1 MHSHPGAT
9 GTIDR
14 PNDAAPA
21 ERSPVATPLHQADP
35 FAEQTPSTGSP
46 LVALDRLRD
55 LLGTSRNCF
64 VLTGA
69 GCSTASGIP
78 DYRDLD
84 GAWKRPPPMQYR
96 MFMDQPL
103 SRARYWARSMIG
115 WRRFGSAKPNAAHEA
130 LARFEAGGGM
140 SLLLT
145 QNVDGLHEQAGNTEV
160 VDLHGRLDRV
170 RCMQCEARSP
180 RAVFQQ
186 RLESANPDWVTLD
199 AAVAPD
205 GDADL
210 GDFDFA
216 QFVVPPCAVCGGI
229 LKPDVVFFGENVP
242 RDRVEHAMQRLAGSD
257 LMLVVGSSLMVYSG
271 YRFATAAAASG
282 IPIVSI
288 NIGVT
293 RADPLLAFKVEAP
306 CGEALSMLWPG

>member
-1 MHSHPGAT
+1 MHAHPGAAPAVGADVLDHT
-9 GTIDR
+9 SHALG
-14 PNDAAPA
+14 DAAA
-21 ERSPVATPLHQADP
+21 AT
-35 FAEQTPSTGSP
+35 
-46 LVALDRLRD
+46 LDRLRD
-55 LLGTSRNCF
+55 MLAGARRCF

-96 MFMDQPL
+96 LFMDEPL
-103 SRARYWARSMIG
+103 ARARYWARSMIG
-115 WRRFGSAKPNAAHEA
+115 WRRFGSARPNAAHEA
-130 LARFEAGGGM
+130 LARFEHQGGM

-145 QNVDGLHEQAGNTEV
+145 QNVDGLHEQAGNREV

-170 RCMQCEARSP
+170 RCMSCETRSP
-180 RAVFQQ
+180 RADFQR
-186 RLESANPDWVTLD
+186 RLEHANPDWVSLD

-216 QFVVPPCAVCGGI
+216 GFAVPPCAVCGGV

-242 RDRVEHAMQRLAGSD
+242 RDRVDLAMARLAASD

-271 YRFATAAAASG
+271 FRFAKAAAEHG
-282 IPIVSI
+282 TPIVSI
-288 NIGVT
+288 NIGAT
-293 RADPLLAFKVEAP
+293 RADALLAFKVEAP
-306 CGEALSMLWPG
+306 CGEALSALWPA

>member
-1 MHSHPGAT
+1 MHAYPGAT
-9 GTIDR
+9 PTVGAATGADF
-14 PNDAAPA
+14 PASVSHAPGDASAA
-21 ERSPVATPLHQADP
+21 N
-35 FAEQTPSTGSP
+35 
-46 LVALDRLRD
+46 LDRLRS
-55 LLGTSRNCF
+55 LLTDARRCF

-96 MFMDQPL
+96 LFMDEPL
-103 SRARYWARSMIG
+103 ARARYWARSMIG
-115 WRRFGSAKPNAAHEA
+115 WRRFGSARPNAAHEA
-130 LARFEAGGGM
+130 LARFEREGGM

-145 QNVDGLHEQAGNTEV
+145 QNVDGLHEQAGNREV

-170 RCMQCEARSP
+170 RCMSCEIRSP
-180 RAVFQQ
+180 RADFQR
-186 RLESANPDWVTLD
+186 RLEQANPDWVSLD

-216 QFVVPPCAVCGGI
+216 GFTIPSCAVCGGV

-242 RDRVEHAMQRLAGSD
+242 RDRVDLAMARLAESD
-257 LMLVVGSSLMVYSG
+257 LMLVVGTSLMVYSG
-271 YRFATAAAASG
+271 YRFAKAAAERG
-282 IPIVSI
+282 TPIVSI
-288 NIGVT
+288 NIGAT

-306 CGEALSMLWPG
+306 CGEALARLWPA

>member
-1 MHSHPGAT
+1 MTMHASPGDGRVADIA
-9 GTIDR
+9 G
-14 PNDAAPA
+14 DAAESRFDTA
-21 ERSPVATPLHQADP
+21 ASVADATPLS
-35 FAEQTPSTGSP
+35 TPT
-46 LVALDRLRD
+46 ATLDRLRG
-55 LLGTSRNCF
+55 LLATSRRCF

-96 MFMDQPL
+96 LFMDEPL
-103 SRARYWARSMIG
+103 ARARYWARSMIG
-115 WRRFGSAKPNAAHEA
+115 WRRFGTARPNAAHAA
-130 LARFEAGGGM
+130 LARFEAGGGL

-145 QNVDGLHEQAGNTEV
+145 QNVDGLHEQAGSREV

-170 RCMQCEARSP
+170 RCMACETRSP
-180 RAVFQQ
+180 RTDFQR
-186 RLESANPDWVTLD
+186 RLEAANPDWVALD

-216 QFVVPPCAVCGGI
+216 QFVVPSCTVCGGV
-229 LKPDVVFFGENVP
+229 LKPDVVFFGESVP
-242 RDRVEHAMQRLAGSD
+242 RDRVDLAMDRLAQSD

-271 YRFATAAAASG
+271 FRFARAAAERG
-282 IPIVSI
+282 TPIVSI

-293 RADPLLAFKVEAP
+293 RADPLLAFKVEMP
-306 CGEALSMLWPG
+306 CDAALARLWPA

>member
-1 MHSHPGAT
+1 MSMSASP
-9 GTIDR
+9 
-14 PNDAAPA
+14 DASNAA
-21 ERSPVATPLHQADP
+21 DAADP
-35 FAEQTPSTGSP
+35 FAQQTPP
-46 LVALDRLRD
+46 VAAPAAALERLQTMLAR
-55 LLGTSRNCF
+55 SQRCF

-96 MFMDQPL
+96 VFMDQPL

-115 WRRFGSAKPNAAHEA
+115 WRRFGSAQPNAAHEA
-130 LARFEAGGGM
+130 LARFETGGSM

-145 QNVDGLHEQAGNTEV
+145 QNVDGLHERAGNRHV

-170 RCMQCEARSP
+170 RCMSCETRSP
-180 RAVFQQ
+180 RAEFQQ
-186 RLESANPDWVTLD
+186 RLEAANPDWLALD

-216 QFVVPPCAVCGGI
+216 QFAVPPCTVCGGV

-242 RDRVEHAMQRLAGSD
+242 RDRVTHAMDCLAGSD

-271 YRFATAAAASG
+271 YRFATAAAAAG

-306 CGEALSMLWPG
+306 CGEALSLLWPG

>member
-1 MHSHPGAT
+1 MHAFPGTAPGAET
-9 GTIDR
+9 DDT
-14 PNDAAPA
+14 APA
-21 ERSPVATPLHQADP
+21 IALPGPGDP
-35 FAEQTPSTGSP
+35 FAGRTPA
-46 LVALDRLRD
+46 VAGALDHLDRLRAM
-55 LLGTSRNCF
+55 LAETRRCF

-78 DYRDLD
+78 DYRDID

-96 MFMDQPL
+96 LFMDDPL
-103 SRARYWARSMIG
+103 ARARYWARSMIG
-115 WRRFGSAKPNAAHEA
+115 WRRFGSARPNAAHEA
-130 LARFEAGGGM
+130 LARFEAAGGM

-145 QNVDGLHEQAGNTEV
+145 QNVDGLHERAGNRAF

-170 RCMQCEARSP
+170 RCMSCEARSP
-180 RAVFQQ
+180 RAAFQR
-186 RLESANPDWVTLD
+186 RLEDANPAWVTLD
-199 AAVAPD
+199 ATVAPD

-216 QFVVPPCAVCGGI
+216 QFVVPPCPICGGV

-242 RDRVEHAMQRLAGSD
+242 RDRVELAMARLAESD

-271 YRFATAAAASG
+271 YRFAKAAAERG
-282 IPIVSI
+282 TPIVSI
-288 NIGVT
+288 NIGAT

-306 CGEALSMLWPG
+306 CGEALSMLWPA